1 MSLEIYC
8 SLLRDPPQKILE
20 RKEEVDELTLLQ
32 LHPDSKSTIEDT
44 KETTDVRDQDDVPG
58 NAVKERGDLR
68 TLGGTSD
75 DGLSPDSTDQALRS
89 SREAEMTD
97 EVDNELAM
105 LIYRNGLVFDAKTDS
120 P

>member
-1 MSLEIYC
+1 M
-8 SLLRDPPQKILE
+8 LE
-20 RKEEVDELTLLQ
+20 RKEEVDELILLQ
-32 LHPDSKSTIEDT
+32 LHPESKSTLEDT
-44 KETTDVRDQDDVPG
+44 KTTDVGDQDDDTG

-68 TLGGTSD
+68 MLGGTSD
-75 DGLSPDSTDQALRS
+75 EGLSPDSTDQALRS

>member
-1 MSLEIYC
+1 MM
-8 SLLRDPPQKILE
+8 LE

-32 LHPDSKSTIEDT
+32 LHPESKSTLEGI
-44 KETTDVRDQDDVPG
+44 KETTDVREDRDDDADMD
-58 NAVKERGDLR
+58 AVNERGDSR
-68 TLGGTSD
+68 MLGGTSD
-75 DGLSPDSTDQALRS
+75 EGLTPDSTDQALRS